1 MELFQALVDKKKM
14 DQTKQSVTVLEH
26 NLRRSNTS
34 SNKQQKEV
42 QKALDTAVTLRNTIK
57 NLENKLDKQRKAISQ
72 IEEERDH
79 YLHEATEQ
87 VDFYHSPGPIHV
99 QYVNFFV

>member
-1 MELFQALVDKKKM
+1 MK
-14 DQTKQSVTVLEH
+14 
-26 NLRRSNTS
+26 RSNAS

-42 QKALDTAVTLRNTIK
+42 QKALDSAQSLRNTIK
-57 NLENKLDKQRKAISQ
+57 NHEIKVEKQRKAISQ

-87 VDFYHSPGPIHV
+87 VFMTREDILGISSPTLALDSR
-99 QYVNFFV
+99 